1 MALANKPIH
10 SITEADLEELIT
22 NQTAEGKNVEYKVSL
37 SLSSDEEKK
46 EFLADISSFANTA
59 GGYVVYGMK
68 EDKGLPIDLPGIP
81 IPDMDAEKLRL
92 ENIIRDGITPR
103 IQGVGIEIIGLKNG
117 NKALVVYMPQSWS
130 SPHMVSYK
138 KSSRFYARNSAGKY
152 QLDVQ
157 ELRQAF
163 LFSETA
169 SEKIRDFRLER
180 VAKIGADETPIQ
192 LTDHVKIVIHV
203 IPLSSFST
211 YQTINLVDVAQ
222 NFIQYFRNATSRKY
236 NIDGFISF
244 LEIQDNIAQFYYQVF
259 RAGQVEFVTSRL
271 ARQKHDDTPVIA
283 SLNAEDEIIEACLN
297 SLNMQK
303 ACSIEPPIF
312 VLISLTGVKGVI
324 LASKNTFDFP
334 QHTFDRDTILT
345 SEILLENY
353 PQDKDHLST
362 LLKPALDAMWNA
374 AGFPGS
380 PNFNKEG
387 LWRPRQ

>member
-1 MALANKPIH
+1 M
-10 SITEADLEELIT
+10 
-22 NQTAEGKNVEYKVSL
+22 
-37 SLSSDEEKK
+37 
-46 EFLADISSFANTA
+46 
-59 GGYVVYGMK
+59 
-68 EDKGLPIDLPGIP
+68 
-81 IPDMDAEKLRL
+81 
-92 ENIIRDGITPR
+92 
-103 IQGVGIEIIGLKNG
+103 
-117 NKALVVYMPQSWS
+117 
-130 SPHMVSYK
+130 
-138 KSSRFYARNSAGKY
+138 
-152 QLDVQ
+152 
-157 ELRQAF
+157 
-163 LFSETA
+163 LFRS
-169 SEKIRDFRLER
+169 
-180 VAKIGADETPIQ
+180 
-192 LTDHVKIVIHV
+192 
-203 IPLSSFST
+203 
-211 YQTINLVDVAQ
+211 Q

>member
-10 SITEADLEELIT
+10 SITEPDLEELIT
-22 NQTAEGKNVEYKVSL
+22 NQTAEGKSVEYKISL

-59 GGYVVYGMK
+59 GGYIVYGIK

-81 IPDMDAEKLRL
+81 LSDMDAEKLRL

-117 NKALVVYMPQSWS
+117 NKALVVYMHQSWS

-180 VAKIGADETPIQ
+180 VAKISAGETPIQ
-192 LTDHVKIVIHV
+192 LSDDVKIVVHV
-203 IPLSSFST
+203 IPLSSFAT
-211 YQTINLVDVAQ
+211 FQTINLVDVAQ
-222 NFIQYFRNATSRKY
+222 NFYQYFRNATSKKY
-236 NIDGFISF
+236 NIDGFVSF

-259 RAGQVEFVTSRL
+259 RAGQIEFVTSRL
-271 ARQKHDDTPVIA
+271 ARQKHDNTPVIA
-283 SLNAEDEIIEACLN
+283 SLKAEDDIIEACLN

-303 ACSIEPPIF
+303 ACSIEAPIF
-312 VLISLTGVKGVI
+312 VLISLMGVKGVI
-324 LASKNTFDFP
+324 LASINTVDFER
-334 QHTFDRDTILT
+334 HTFDRDAILT

-353 PQDKDHLST
+353 PKDKDHLST

-380 PNFNKEG
+380 PNFNKEN
-387 LWRPRQ
+387 LWRPR